1 MSERSVVQLL
11 DRRTRSLVNATLIDG
26 VTVAEIEAV
35 ERDWQPYLQERLAR
49 MQSEG
54 IPRDRLPQHRHWD
67 WRAKQ
72 QFAEQYLAY
81 RLFGIEYD
89 SQMQGLMLAITAGA
103 TCRLDSQK
111 GKPLVYVD
119 YLASAPWNLP
129 NITPE
134 PRFSLVGS
142 VLLAAA
148 VQLSIDEEFSGRIG
162 LHSLPQADAW
172 YANACGMSDLGRDAA
187 KQNLRYFEMTPEQ
200 AAEFLR

>member
-1 MSERSVVQLL
+1 MSERSVIQLL
-11 DRRTRSLVNATLIDG
+11 DRRTRTWVNATLIDG
-26 VTVAEIEAV
+26 VTAAEVEAA
-35 ERDWQPYLQERLAR
+35 ERDWQPYLQGQLAR

-54 IPRDRLPQHRHWD
+54 IPRDRLPQHSHWD
-67 WRAKQ
+67 WHAKQ
-72 QFAEQYLAY
+72 QFAERYLAY

-187 KQNLRYFEMTPEQ
+187 KQDLRYFEMTPEQ

>member
-1 MSERSVVQLL
+1 MSEKSVVQLL

-35 ERDWQPYLQERLAR
+35 ERDWQPYLQQQLAR

-54 IPRDRLPQHRHWD
+54 IGGRLPQHRHWD

-72 QFAEQYLAY
+72 QHAERYLAY
-81 RLFGIEYD
+81 RMLGIEYD
-89 SQMQGLMLAITAGA
+89 SQMQGLMLALTAGA
-103 TCRLDSQK
+103 LCRLESQK

-134 PRFSLVGS
+134 PRFSLVGT

-148 VQLSIDEEFSGRIG
+148 IQLSIDEEFSGRIG
-162 LHSLPQADAW
+162 LHSLPQADDW
-172 YANACGMSDLGRDAA
+172 YANACGMSDLGQDAA
-187 KQNLRYFEMTPEQ
+187 KQDLRYFEMTPEQ
-200 AAEFLR
+200 ASKFLR